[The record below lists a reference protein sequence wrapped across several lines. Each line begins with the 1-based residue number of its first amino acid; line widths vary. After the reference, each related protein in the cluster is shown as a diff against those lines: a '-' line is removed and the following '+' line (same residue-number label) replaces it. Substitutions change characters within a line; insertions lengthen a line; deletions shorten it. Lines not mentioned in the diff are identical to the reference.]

1 MDLKEGMGWFCL
13 DSNNKDDLISFAG
26 LLKNDD
32 VPGKFFPDEL
42 KGMDSND
49 VCEWEKE
56 KNFINKQIHGISFES
71 VSSLFRTPLPAGYR
85 ILFDGVDPHST
96 GKKQAW
102 GTDERSFVVA
112 MTPSGKLY
120 VAEVDKEWTNS
131 GKVRLI
137 TAFVIKEKEA
147 AKLAK
152 DEDVWSSANIFESIT
167 RYVYRIRSAPGEPVR
182 LRLLREV
189 LTDEGAVSELKEDYG
204 LGHDEAESVV
214 SSWHS
219 GNYKIF

>member
-1 MDLKEGMGWFCL
+1 MDLKEGMEWFGL
-13 DSNNKDDLISFAG
+13 NSNNKDDLISYAG
-26 LLKNDD
+26 LLGNGD

-42 KGMDSND
+42 KGTDSND

-56 KNFINKQIHGISFES
+56 KNFISKQIHGVSFES
-71 VSSLFRTPLPAGYR
+71 ISSLFRIPIPAGFR
-85 ILFDGVDPHST
+85 ILFDGVDPRGT

-120 VAEVDKEWTNS
+120 VAEVDKEWTSS

-137 TAFVIKEKEA
+137 TAYVINEKEA

-152 DEDVWSSANIFESIT
+152 DEDVWSGANIFESIT
-167 RYVYRIRSAPGEPVR
+167 RYVGRVRSAPGEHIR
-182 LRLLREV
+182 LRLLRGV
-189 LTDEGAVSELKEDYG
+189 LPDGGAVSELRKDYG
-204 LGHDEAESVV
+204 LGYEEAKSVV
-214 SSWHS
+214 SSWHR
-219 GNYKIF
+219 GVYKVF